1 MKILGRKICLFDF
14 TSGSPK
20 PYGAATN
27 CTLDVQG
34 DVTELASLSS
44 RAKAFIPGRY
54 SWTMSVEALYDVAE
68 DGSDFQTRLLKAQ
81 LEGTKLRMRMAE
93 SFDTRPLEPTREH
106 IEYEGDVYV
115 TSFSINAGVSGY
127 ATASVTMQG
136 TGELIIDKEQ
146 QASV

>member
-14 TSGSPK
+14 TSGTPK
-20 PYGAATN
+20 PFGAATN

-44 RAKAFIPGRY
+44 RAKAFIPGKY
-54 SWTMSVEALYDVAE
+54 SWTLNVEALYDVAE
-68 DGSDFQTRLLKAQ
+68 DGSDFQTRLLRAQ
-81 LEGTKLRMRMAE
+81 LECTKLRMRMAE
-93 SFDTRPLEPTREH
+93 SYNSVPLEPTGRY
-106 IEYEGDVYV
+106 IEYEGEVYV

-136 TGELIIDKEQ
+136 TGELIIDKAQ
-146 QASV
+146 QTAL